1 MPSRRLRSVLCAIVV
16 GLILSFPSVAYAEG
30 PGTGG
35 RQIRLEDEPAGPYLL
50 RVVSSP
56 TPPRVEN
63 LYIEV
68 RVTEAASGRDV
79 TDATVWTRARYVDGD
94 APPVEVEAVHAIA
107 PIPTEYASHLPV
119 SRSGAWEIT
128 ITIDGEPGHG
138 EASLVIQILE
148 PSSISVLVS
157 VGLPVAGLA
166 VLGFLFFML
175 QRNYAKGSRQSAGEP
190 GSE

>member
-1 MPSRRLRSVLCAIVV
+1 MVPRWLRTTIGVLCL
-16 GLILSFPSVAYAEG
+16 GLMLSRATSAYGEG

-35 RQIRLEDEPAGPYLL
+35 RQIRLEDQPAGPYLL

-68 RVTEAASGRDV
+68 RVTDASTGLDV
-79 TDATVWTRARYVDGD
+79 TDATVWTKAEFVDGE
-94 APPVEVEAVHAIA
+94 APPLEVQAVHAIA

-119 SRSGAWEIT
+119 SRSGVWNVT
-128 ITIDGEPGHG
+128 IAVDGTPGHG
-138 EASLVIQILE
+138 EASFLIQVLE
-148 PSSISVLVS
+148 PSSISAIVS

-166 VLGFLFFML
+166 ALGAVFYFL
-175 QRNYAKGSRQSAGEP
+175 QRKHTQSSGE
-190 GSE
+190 GTR

>member
-1 MPSRRLRSVLCAIVV
+1 MRRGWLRGAAV
-16 GLILSFPSVAYAEG
+16 LILLGLLLSKPTSAFGEG

-35 RQIRLEDEPAGPYLL
+35 RQIRLEDVPAGPYLL

-63 LYIEV
+63 LYLEV
-68 RVTEAASGRDV
+68 RVTEASSGREV
-79 TDATVWTRARYVDGD
+79 TDATVWTRASYADGE

-119 SRSGAWEIT
+119 SRSGVWNVT
-128 ITIDGEPGHG
+128 ITVDGSPGYG
-138 EASLVIQILE
+138 EVTLPIQILD
-148 PSSISVLVS
+148 PTSISVLVS

-166 VLGFLFFML
+166 VLGLLFFML
-175 QRNYAKGSRQSAGEP
+175 QRNYAKQSPSSATDA
-190 GSE
+190 